1 MRTLRSTAALAAA
14 AALLATAVGAPA
26 AANDS
31 SFGVGPALG
40 RACPSHQECGQF
52 WALGHATLP
61 AGDGWA
67 SEGLGTTGGSAA
79 DPDQVSVV
87 SSRAELVSAL
97 GGDNATNRGNATPK
111 IVFVRGSVNG
121 FESADGTRLTC
132 DDLADEG
139 YSLAAYL
146 AAYAPETWGRGR
158 PTGPLED
165 ARVRSVARQT
175 QINVGPNTT
184 IVGLPGAELAE
195 LTLMMDTADNVIV
208 RNLTFTDSHD
218 CFPAWSPTDGA
229 TGNWNSQFDNLS
241 VRRSQHV
248 WLDHNSFGDGA
259 DPDSNQPVYF
269 GRPYQVHDGASD
281 ITHTSNLVTVSYNV
295 FAGHDKVMLIG
306 STDNPSGGDPGRL
319 KVTLHHN
326 LFSGVLQRLPRV
338 RFGQVDLYNNVY
350 RLAESGFEYA
360 WGVGVQSAIYAE
372 NNYLVLGEGVD
383 AAEVIH
389 DWGGTALAER
399 GTWVR
404 QGSSFARPTSLLT
417 AYNADHD
424 VDLGADA
431 GWTPTLRAGPV
442 LPAPAA
448 GWLVPILAGARL

>member
-1 MRTLRSTAALAAA
+1 MPEFIAKHLQIDTIDCFSALDESRTHENSSI
-14 AALLATAVGAPA
+14 
-26 AANDS
+26 DS
-31 SFGVGPALG
+31 
-40 RACPSHQECGQF
+40 RARRRR
-52 WALGHATLP
+52 A
-61 AGDGWA
+61 AGDRR
-67 SEGLGTTGGSAA
+67 GSA
-79 DPDQVSVV
+79 
-87 SSRAELVSAL
+87 RR
-97 GGDNATNRGNATPK
+97 GG
-111 IVFVRGSVNG
+111 
-121 FESADGTRLTC
+121 RLAC
-132 DDLADEG
+132 DDLADQG

-146 AAYAPETWGRGR
+146 AAYAPETWGRVR

-175 QINVGPNTT
+175 LQTQINVGPNTT
-184 IVGLPGAELAE
+184 IIGLPGAELAE

-218 CFPAWSPTDGA
+218 CFPAWSPTD
-229 TGNWNSQFDNLS
+229 
-241 VRRSQHV
+241 
-248 WLDHNSFGDGA
+248 
-259 DPDSNQPVYF
+259 
-269 GRPYQVHDGASD
+269 
-281 ITHTSNLVTVSYNV
+281 
-295 FAGHDKVMLIG
+295 
-306 STDNPSGGDPGRL
+306 
-319 KVTLHHN
+319 
-326 LFSGVLQRLPRV
+326 
-338 RFGQVDLYNNVY
+338 
-350 RLAESGFEYA
+350 
-360 WGVGVQSAIYAE
+360 AE

-389 DWGGTALAER
+389 DWGGTALTER

>member
-26 AANDS
+26 AADDTGIAPGLAGA
-31 SFGVGPALG
+31 GVGPV
-40 RACPSHQECGQF
+40 F

-61 AGDGWA
+61 ADDGWA
-67 SEGLGTTGGSAA
+67 AEGPGTTGGSAA
-79 DPDQVSVV
+79 DPGQVSVV
-87 SSRAELVSAL
+87 SSRAELVAAL
-97 GGDNATNRGNATPK
+97 GGDNATNRGNTTPK
-111 IVFVRGSVNG
+111 IIFVRGSVNG
-121 FESADGTRLTC
+121 FENADGTKLTC
-132 DDLADEG
+132 DDLADPG

-146 AAYAPETWGRGR
+146 TAYAPETWGRGK
-158 PTGPLED
+158 PTGALED

-175 QINVGPNTT
+175 AQTQINVGPNTT
-184 IVGLPGAELAE
+184 IIGLPGAELAE
-195 LTLMMDTADNVIV
+195 LTLMLDTADNVIV

-259 DPDSNQPVYF
+259 NPDSTQPVYF

-295 FAGHDKVMLIG
+295 YAGHDKVMLIG
-306 STDNPSGGDPGRL
+306 STDNPAGGDPGRL

-326 LFSGVLQRLPRV
+326 FFSGVLQRLPRV

-350 RLAESGFEYA
+350 RLAEPGFEYA

-372 NNYLVLGEGVD
+372 NNYLSLGEGVD
-383 AAEVIH
+383 AAEIVH
-389 DWGGTALAER
+389 YWGGTALTER

-404 QGSSFARPTSLLT
+404 QGSSFARPAGLLD
-417 AYNADHD
+417 AYNLAHD
-424 VDLGADA
+424 LDLGTDA
-431 GWTPTLRAGPV
+431 GWMPTLRAGPV

-448 GWLVPILAGARL
+448 GWLVPMLAGPRL